1 MEFVSIAAFYMVE
14 PLKFLVG
21 CADFTAKDELDVV
34 EGGEGGVG
42 KEDALDVAAVPGSK
56 VGQDQGAGADLKGG
70 VLAVDVDEIDGK
82 FDGDAQAALRVAVGA
97 KGIEQG
103 VVEGGF
109 DQGLAGIQLD
119 WMGNLLQADVVI
131 LEVLAQL
138 LGGRGFRFAA
148 GATSDW
154 DPVRAAEGHAKLAAG
169 DLEETLTRNGVFG
182 AAGGADEEFGQC
194 AAILIGNDAAGFE
207 VEAHVAHVAL
217 VADETAGVLVVRIIL
232 PGEGL
237 PGEEGAGK
245 VDHAGLRG
253 CRRVSS

>member
-21 CADFTAKDELDVV
+21 CADFTAEDELDVV

-42 KEDALDVAAVPGSK
+42 EEDAIDVAAVPGSK

-119 WMGNLLQADVVI
+119 WMGNLLQADACDPGSPRSAPARTW
-131 LEVLAQL
+131 VLFRCWGRRAIGIRCERLKAMRNSL
-138 LGGRGFRFAA
+138 LGI
-148 GATSDW
+148 W
-154 DPVRAAEGHAKLAAG
+154 KKP
-169 DLEETLTRNGVFG
+169 
-182 AAGGADEEFGQC
+182 
-194 AAILIGNDAAGFE
+194 
-207 VEAHVAHVAL
+207 
-217 VADETAGVLVVRIIL
+217 
-232 PGEGL
+232 
-237 PGEEGAGK
+237 
-245 VDHAGLRG
+245 
-253 CRRVSS
+253 